1 MDDLDV
7 YPMVKGEKK
16 KVEKPTTNASKSGER
31 MPILQKIQPSR
42 KEVLLE
48 TQQPREQ
55 TKGKIRGRS

>member
-1 MDDLDV
+1 
-7 YPMVKGEKK
+7 MVKGEKK